1 MEDSMSD
8 DSSDRAREDIAFIR
22 RAVEQGR
29 GYAGA
34 CGFDMLIWGVA
45 VAAAYLGTYAT
56 VKGWWRV
63 QPNLLW
69 AVCIVLPWLYSLRGM
84 LRRLLS
90 GAAPAV
96 TRPPIT
102 QALRMLWLGCGIFLS
117 TFAVA
122 VIVAGEMRQGW
133 FNAVSAGILGIAFFV
148 SSYLCNL
155 SWMRIVAVGWWIAAL
170 SLYALHHH
178 VEVLLPAAAALML
191 VLLALPGFVLWRR
204 RRPASTT
211 T

>member
-1 MEDSMSD
+1 MEELMADDSD
-8 DSSDRAREDIAFIR
+8 DRVREDIAFIR

-34 CGFDMLIWGVA
+34 CGLDMLIWGVA
-45 VAAAYLGTYAT
+45 IAAGYLGTYAR
-56 VKGWWRV
+56 VRGWWQI

-69 AVCIVLPWLYSLRGM
+69 AVCVILPWLYSLRGL
-84 LRRLLS
+84 LRRVVS
-90 GAAPAV
+90 GAPPRANH
-96 TRPPIT
+96 PPIT
-102 QALRMLWLGCGIFLS
+102 QALQMLWFGCGIFLS

-155 SWMRIVAVGWWIAAL
+155 SWMRIVAIGWWIAAL
-170 SLYALHHH
+170 SLYALRRH
-178 VEVLLPAAAALML
+178 VEVLLLSAALML
-191 VLLALPGFVLWRR
+191 MLLALPGFVLWRR
-204 RRPASTT
+204 RPASANT
-211 T
+211 

>member
-1 MEDSMSD
+1 MADNSD
-8 DSSDRAREDIAFIR
+8 DRVREDIAFIR

-29 GYAGA
+29 SYADA
-34 CGFDMLIWGVA
+34 CSLDMLIWGVA

-90 GAAPAV
+90 GAPPVA
-96 TRPPIT
+96 TRPPIS
-102 QALRMLWLGCGIFLS
+102 QALQMLWFGCGIFLS

-133 FNAVSAGILGIAFFV
+133 FNAVSAGILGIAFFT

-155 SWMRIVAVGWWIAAL
+155 PWMRLVAVGWWIGAL
-170 SLYALHHH
+170 SLYALRHH
-178 VEVLLPAAAALML
+178 VEVLLLAAALML
-191 VLLALPGFVLWRR
+191 ILLALPGFVLWRR
-204 RRPASTT
+204 RPTPANT
-211 T
+211 